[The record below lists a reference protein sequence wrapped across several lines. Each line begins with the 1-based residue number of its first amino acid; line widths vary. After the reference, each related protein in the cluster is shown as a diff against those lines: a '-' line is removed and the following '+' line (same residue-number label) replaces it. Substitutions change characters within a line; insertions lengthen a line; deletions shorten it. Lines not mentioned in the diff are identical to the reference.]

1 MKKIYQTPKTRIIDI
16 KMKPLMDNISVA
28 VSNATYDSSKGS
40 ILSRRGGD
48 WDDDEE

>member
-1 MKKIYQTPKTRIIDI
+1 MKKIYQNPKTRIIDI

-28 VSNATYDSSKGS
+28 VSNTNYNSSNGD